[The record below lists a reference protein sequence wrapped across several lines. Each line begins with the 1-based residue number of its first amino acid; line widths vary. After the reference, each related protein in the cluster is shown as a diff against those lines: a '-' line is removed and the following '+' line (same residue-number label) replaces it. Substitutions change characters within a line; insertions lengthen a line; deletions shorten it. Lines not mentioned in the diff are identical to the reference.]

1 MCGFPEGPLTAV
13 QPKMPLQPPKKTAAG
28 YFVALAPPE
37 STTLSYAEAT
47 WTAPTGDWARWATE
61 TRSRLLGELLSHGT
75 WFSRPPR
82 REILD
87 PLFGAWVDPTGKQF
101 VCTLPEVPGAAGSA
115 TVGLTGL
122 MMSATAIEPVWQ
134 ILDVHEEPQED
145 RISLF
150 GDAATA
156 DDASSMGT
164 REIELA
170 DIEPA
175 PVAGTPTRIRS
186 REWEARKFLAKERV
200 REARLKAQ
208 IAARLAQKEESRF
221 YSQYGDLEDA
231 ESRFS
236 DYDLTDDETEASAG
250 SQTEEELDAVE
261 HV

>member
-1 MCGFPEGPLTAV
+1 
-13 QPKMPLQPPKKTAAG
+13 
-28 YFVALAPPE
+28 
-37 STTLSYAEAT
+37 
-47 WTAPTGDWARWATE
+47 
-61 TRSRLLGELLSHGT
+61 
-75 WFSRPPR
+75 
-82 REILD
+82 
-87 PLFGAWVDPTGKQF
+87 
-101 VCTLPEVPGAAGSA
+101 
-115 TVGLTGL
+115 

-134 ILDVHEEPQED
+134 ITEVHEEPQED

-150 GDAATA
+150 GDAATV
-156 DDASSMGT
+156 DDASSVGGGST

-175 PVAGTPTRIRS
+175 PAMGTPTRIRS

-208 IAARLAQKEESRF
+208 IAARLAHKEESRF

-236 DYDLTDDETEASAG
+236 DYDLTDEETEESSG
-250 SQTEEELDAVE
+250 GQTEEDLDAVE